1 MNVTKEEVEIYQ
13 KSLERLFP
21 GQKAQSIL
29 TASRI
34 TASWLNQRA
43 LLEEFYRNEK
53 WCTCPEGLGNL
64 TSEQQCLRCRTR
76 SLVTE

>member
-1 MNVTKEEVEIYQ
+1 MKVTKEEVEIYQ

-34 TASWLNQRA
+34 TASWLTQRE
-43 LLEEFYRNEK
+43 LLKEVAEQRCESIIDSSL
-53 WCTCPEGLGNL
+53 CLEGG
-64 TSEQQCLRCRTR
+64 QCLPCRVR
-76 SLVTE
+76 QMVSK